1 MPMKERRKHR
11 RAVVNK
17 NAWICNYDLDPPPL
31 NPEKC
36 LIIDIS
42 EGGACVQCA
51 ARYEKGQLLAFT
63 FQDFIEDGL
72 RPVVG
77 TVMWSKRYSEAEYRY
92 GIEFLGLGTEMR
104 CKIRDSIGR

>member
-1 MPMKERRKHR
+1 MPMIERRKHR

-17 NAWICNYDLDPPPL
+17 NAWICNYDLDPPPRS
-31 NPEKC
+31 PEKC

-51 ARYEKGQLLAFT
+51 SRYETGQLLAFT

-72 RPVVG
+72 RPVAG
-77 TVMWSKRYSEAEYRY
+77 TVMWSKRYSETEYRY
-92 GIEFLGLGTEMR
+92 GIEFLGLGTQMR